1 MASKYYY
8 NLFFKEVRDGLIA
21 YRDDFK
27 GINRDVFL
35 EGMFISNWPS
45 NATLFVH
52 GKNPTD
58 YLFYPLAS
66 WFTVSS
72 KVKEALEAE
81 RIGGIQF
88 LPVRVEHRS
97 GITIPGYSI
106 LHVLTV
112 IPALDYEHTEWMTT
126 DREHV
131 QYPQLNILKEALQKD
146 KIEKFDIF
154 RLFELKTQI
163 YVSET
168 FKNCLEQH
176 NASLGFS
183 FMPVSAY
190 D

>member
-1 MASKYYY
+1 
-8 NLFFKEVRDGLIA
+8 
-21 YRDDFK
+21 
-27 GINRDVFL
+27 
-35 EGMFISNWPS
+35 
-45 NATLFVH
+45 
-52 GKNPTD
+52 
-58 YLFYPLAS
+58 
-66 WFTVSS
+66 
-72 KVKEALEAE
+72 
-81 RIGGIQF
+81 
-88 LPVRVEHRS
+88 
-97 GITIPGYSI
+97 
-106 LHVLTV
+106 
-112 IPALDYEHTEWMTT
+112 MTT